1 MEPLKEIPL
10 EDICK
15 ENPLVDQ
22 FIWPDKLNFVTLSYY
37 CEIVEGDYLN
47 YKQVGKLLLR
57 KTLLCENQ
65 INIVE

>member
-37 CEIVEGDYLN
+37 CEIVGGDFFRLSSN
-47 YKQVGKLLLR
+47 YKYNL
-57 KTLLCENQ
+57 
-65 INIVE
+65 